1 MNKELINRFKSI
13 CERIKSIYFASQKLL
28 VRKPLKWVALAFS
41 HGIAHIAVLVLL
53 AIYTLYEYNKQISTP
68 NVKTHFFQLDV
79 YSRIKPELKDKG
91 ISEGGQLAM
100 TKQKSVEITFKIN
113 NDQIKKSTDKKYDSA
128 IDIHYENDVNTDDSA
143 HIDLVRYP
151 CDNPVEAVYKRHD
164 SLNHTLRCY
173 SDSSNLF
180 SVTAKM
186 TDSIP
191 MPTPPDIKYTDIR
204 ILTNDLHT
212 DEDNQ
217 FYYYHLSFRDLRD
230 IDNSLANTFKS
241 ITIELDTLNTK
252 YWPPSSNMP
261 IVYHQLT
268 PAPDRLSGGYIVY
281 GDSAKLSEIAKNGI
295 FIYAEDLDKAQTIRK
310 SEFQNSVWLGVL
322 FAFCLDIIVQLV
334 IKWRNLIRKRRK
346 EE

>member
-1 MNKELINRFKSI
+1 MLFPFLLFPKEISVNFKHFLQKIPKIFGTFKNTTYLCYVNK
-13 CERIKSIYFASQKLL
+13 
-28 VRKPLKWVALAFS
+28 
-41 HGIAHIAVLVLL
+41 
-53 AIYTLYEYNKQISTP
+53 
-68 NVKTHFFQLDV
+68 
-79 YSRIKPELKDKG
+79 
-91 ISEGGQLAM
+91 
-100 TKQKSVEITFKIN
+100 KQK
-113 NDQIKKSTDKKYDSA
+113 
-128 IDIHYENDVNTDDSA
+128 DV
-143 HIDLVRYP
+143 
-151 CDNPVEAVYKRHD
+151 
-164 SLNHTLRCY
+164 
-173 SDSSNLF
+173 
-180 SVTAKM
+180 
-186 TDSIP
+186 
-191 MPTPPDIKYTDIR
+191 R

-217 FYYYHLSFRDLRD
+217 FYYYHLSYRDLRD
-230 IDNSLANTFKS
+230 VDNSLANTFKS
-241 ITIELDTLNTK
+241 ITVELDTLNTK

-281 GDSAKLSEIAKNGI
+281 SDSAKLSEIAKNGI